1 MIAALVT
8 VIGLSVVHS
17 AANPVHYLPFV
28 AMGKARGWSLATAAA
43 AAALAAAWHMAGFLL
58 IALLGMLAG
67 KGIGALE
74 SVMHAGSDFGL
85 WIFLAFGL
93 AYAAYGIRRALGTHN
108 GKRRPAKPQVL
119 GHALSHVCR
128 RPVRRNF
135 VSCFFLLR

>member
-28 AMGKARGWSLATAAA
+28 ALGKARGWSLATAAA
-43 AAALAAAWHMAGFLL
+43 AAALAASGHMAGFLL

-93 AYAAYGIRRALGTHN
+93 AYAA
-108 GKRRPAKPQVL
+108 
-119 GHALSHVCR
+119 
-128 RPVRRNF
+128 
-135 VSCFFLLR
+135 